1 MTTENLRQFANIK
14 VIGVGGGG
22 SNAVNRMVAAGVK
35 GVEFFVVNTDV
46 QSLNVSLADH
56 KLQIGTKLTKGLGGG
71 ALPAIG
77 EEAARES
84 LEDIR
89 TALEGADMVFITA
102 GMGGG
107 TGTGAS
113 PVVAKIAKE
122 LGALTVAIVTR
133 PFRFEGPVRN
143 RQAEHGLDALRSE
156 VDALIVIPN
165 DRLLQIVQR
174 MTSMLDA
181 FKIADDVLRHGVQG
195 IADLITIPGLI
206 NLDFADIRTIMR
218 NSGSAMMGMGRA
230 SGENRAVEAAKQ
242 AIASPLLEETIEGA
256 TGVVLNITGGESLSL
271 HEVHDAADVIYSA
284 VDPDANILFGS
295 VIDEKLKDEIVITV
309 IATGFNSRKKR
320 DAAETVQ
327 QVDAPVEVTVTTS
340 VVTESNGHVTE
351 LVSALDFNDDN
362 LSGQL
367 SDSFE
372 EDEVMANSFDE
383 TISQFDEYKEAIP
396 GVTVARPSVL
406 TEVRAG
412 LGEVI
417 NEYSVTESF
426 SEPAQKQAPVNVYQT
441 VDVYQ
446 YQPQQQP
453 QSHQQQPQHAQS
465 TVNVA
470 AVAANRQAAQI
481 DEFDL
486 DVPSFLRN
494 LS

>member
-1 MTTENLRQFANIK
+1 
-14 VIGVGGGG
+14 
-22 SNAVNRMVAAGVK
+22 
-35 GVEFFVVNTDV
+35 
-46 QSLNVSLADH
+46 
-56 KLQIGTKLTKGLGGG
+56 
-71 ALPAIG
+71 
-77 EEAARES
+77 
-84 LEDIR
+84 
-89 TALEGADMVFITA
+89 
-102 GMGGG
+102 
-107 TGTGAS
+107 
-113 PVVAKIAKE
+113 
-122 LGALTVAIVTR
+122 
-133 PFRFEGPVRN
+133 
-143 RQAEHGLDALRSE
+143 
-156 VDALIVIPN
+156 
-165 DRLLQIVQR
+165 
-174 MTSMLDA
+174 MLDA

-295 VIDEKLKDEIVITV
+295 VIDEKLQDEIVITV
-309 IATGFNSRKKR
+309 IATGFNSKKKR

-340 VVTESNGHVTE
+340 VVTESNGYVTEVVSVSKAE
-351 LVSALDFNDDN
+351 LVSDLNFDDDN
-362 LSGQL
+362 QSDQL

-372 EDEVMANSFDE
+372 EDEVMASSFDE
-383 TISQFDEYKEAIP
+383 AISQFDEDKEAIP

-412 LGEVI
+412 LGEVV
-417 NEYSVTESF
+417 NEYSATESF

-441 VDVYQ
+441 VDVHQ
-446 YQPQQQP
+446 YQPQQH
-453 QSHQQQPQHAQS
+453 QSQYSQS
-465 TVNVA
+465 AVNVA
-470 AVAANRQAAQI
+470 AAAANRQATQV